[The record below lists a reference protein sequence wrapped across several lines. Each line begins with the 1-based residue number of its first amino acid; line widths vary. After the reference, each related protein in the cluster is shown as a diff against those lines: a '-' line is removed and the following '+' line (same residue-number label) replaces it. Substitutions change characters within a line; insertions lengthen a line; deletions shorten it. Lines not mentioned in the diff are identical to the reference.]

1 MIVVS
6 DTSPINY
13 LILVD
18 VIRVLP
24 VLFGRVVVPPQVM
37 TELRHSDSPKMVQ
50 DWAYSPPSWLE
61 VIAPLE
67 LQTGLDLDEGETA
80 AISLAIQLSA
90 DQLLID
96 DLRARQVAKNRQI
109 DVTGTIGVLILAAD
123 LGLVDVRQMITRLQ
137 QTNFRLSPN
146 MWEALLHRS

>member
-1 MIVVS
+1 
-6 DTSPINY
+6 
-13 LILVD
+13 
-18 VIRVLP
+18 
-24 VLFGRVVVPPQVM
+24 
-37 TELRHSDSPKMVQ
+37 MVQ